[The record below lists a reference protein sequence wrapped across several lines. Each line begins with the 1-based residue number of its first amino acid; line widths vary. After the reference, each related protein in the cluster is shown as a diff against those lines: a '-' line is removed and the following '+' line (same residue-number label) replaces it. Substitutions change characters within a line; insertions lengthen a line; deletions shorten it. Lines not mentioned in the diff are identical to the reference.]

1 MKKRM
6 IIMTA
11 LIMGTLGAGCVSVQ
25 ASDTLPELTKD
36 NALEQMMKAGE
47 TDSLVSNHKSY
58 EATCEYILQNTKVY
72 DYEDSEVMYVD
83 MYGTTQMLYKDGE
96 LKYGKEGDEY
106 LSCLYID
113 EADGNADDLISFYTD
128 ETIEEEVTDL
138 KEDGDTIIIQTKVPE
153 ELTQSALNSQGDGES
168 YTEGDWISMEY
179 VVASDD
185 YRPLKHTQILNHKD
199 GTSEEASKMEFSYG
213 VDRPEDVA
221 DLCEKYEEAEKAE
234 ADRDNANNK
243 LNEDTKKFEDLT
255 KALNDYEAKLEEEK
269 AAKTNLD
276 NADKAVKDKEE
287 ALAAANEAK
296 TNAEVELSKSKTEN
310 EKAKKAFEE
319 ATKALDGKKNE
330 YLNAVKKLNIAKID
344 AMTLLKLIYGDK
356 SGVTSGVKE
365 ALKFSCNGSLKYFT
379 GITIDGNFIPANEY
393 KAVSGS
399 TVVTIPSAY
408 WNRLSS
414 GKHTFQFEYEY
425 GSSNIGT
432 FTIAANEEDSEQI
445 VNPNNNTPMTG
456 DADSYVLL
464 SGGLFLVSTILLYRS
479 LKRKEEE

>member
-1 MKKRM
+1 M
-6 IIMTA
+6 
-11 LIMGTLGAGCVSVQ
+11 SVQ

-36 NALEQMMKAGE
+36 NAMEQMMKAGE

-128 ETIEEEVTDL
+128 ETIEEEVTDM

-213 VDRPEDVA
+213 VDRSEDVA

-234 ADRDNANNK
+234 GDVRNVTVTAAPGTELEKDYAITVPADNHVWIMLHDDSSYYVLYTDKECKVFHEPEENVK
-243 LNEDTKKFEDLT
+243 GDTHLYAEIKSYE
-255 KALNDYEAKLEEEK
+255 DYEETE
-269 AAKTNLD
+269 D
-276 NADKAVKDKEE
+276 
-287 ALAAANEAK
+287 
-296 TNAEVELSKSKTEN
+296 EV
-310 EKAKKAFEE
+310 
-319 ATKALDGKKNE
+319 
-330 YLNAVKKLNIAKID
+330 
-344 AMTLLKLIYGDK
+344 
-356 SGVTSGVKE
+356 
-365 ALKFSCNGSLKYFT
+365 
-379 GITIDGNFIPANEY
+379 
-393 KAVSGS
+393 
-399 TVVTIPSAY
+399 
-408 WNRLSS
+408 
-414 GKHTFQFEYEY
+414 
-425 GSSNIGT
+425 
-432 FTIAANEEDSEQI
+432 
-445 VNPNNNTPMTG
+445 
-456 DADSYVLL
+456 
-464 SGGLFLVSTILLYRS
+464 
-479 LKRKEEE
+479 

>member
-6 IIMTA
+6 IIVTA
-11 LIMGTLGAGCVSVQ
+11 LIMGTLGAECVSVQ

-83 MYGTTQMLYKDGE
+83 MYGTTQMLYKNGE

-128 ETIEEEVTDL
+128 ETIEEEVTDM

-153 ELTQSALNSQGDGES
+153 ELTQSTLNSQGDGES

-213 VDRPEDVA
+213 VDRSEDVA
-221 DLCEKYEEAEKAE
+221 DLCEKYEEAEKVEGDVRNVTVTAAPGTELEKDYAITVPADNHVWIMLHDDSSYYVLYTDKECKELHEPEENVKGDTHLYAE
-234 ADRDNANNK
+234 IRSY
-243 LNEDTKKFEDLT
+243 E
-255 KALNDYEAKLEEEK
+255 DYEETE
-269 AAKTNLD
+269 
-276 NADKAVKDKEE
+276 DKV
-287 ALAAANEAK
+287 
-296 TNAEVELSKSKTEN
+296 
-310 EKAKKAFEE
+310 
-319 ATKALDGKKNE
+319 
-330 YLNAVKKLNIAKID
+330 
-344 AMTLLKLIYGDK
+344 
-356 SGVTSGVKE
+356 
-365 ALKFSCNGSLKYFT
+365 
-379 GITIDGNFIPANEY
+379 
-393 KAVSGS
+393 
-399 TVVTIPSAY
+399 
-408 WNRLSS
+408 
-414 GKHTFQFEYEY
+414 
-425 GSSNIGT
+425 
-432 FTIAANEEDSEQI
+432 
-445 VNPNNNTPMTG
+445 
-456 DADSYVLL
+456 
-464 SGGLFLVSTILLYRS
+464 
-479 LKRKEEE
+479 

>member
-6 IIMTA
+6 IIVTA

-58 EATCEYILQNTKVY
+58 EATCEYTLQNTKVY

-96 LKYGKEGDEY
+96 LKYGKEGEEY

-138 KEDGDTIIIQTKVPE
+138 KEDGDTVIIQTKVPE

-234 ADRDNANNK
+234 GDVRNVTVTAAPGTEQEKDYAITVPADNHVWIMLHDDSSYYVLYTDK
-243 LNEDTKKFEDLT
+243 ECKELHEPEEDVKGDTHLYAEIESYE
-255 KALNDYEAKLEEEK
+255 DYE
-269 AAKTNLD
+269 
-276 NADKAVKDKEE
+276 E
-287 ALAAANEAK
+287 AED
-296 TNAEVELSKSKTEN
+296 EV
-310 EKAKKAFEE
+310 
-319 ATKALDGKKNE
+319 
-330 YLNAVKKLNIAKID
+330 
-344 AMTLLKLIYGDK
+344 
-356 SGVTSGVKE
+356 
-365 ALKFSCNGSLKYFT
+365 
-379 GITIDGNFIPANEY
+379 
-393 KAVSGS
+393 
-399 TVVTIPSAY
+399 
-408 WNRLSS
+408 
-414 GKHTFQFEYEY
+414 
-425 GSSNIGT
+425 
-432 FTIAANEEDSEQI
+432 
-445 VNPNNNTPMTG
+445 
-456 DADSYVLL
+456 
-464 SGGLFLVSTILLYRS
+464 
-479 LKRKEEE
+479 

>member
-1 MKKRM
+1 
-6 IIMTA
+6 
-11 LIMGTLGAGCVSVQ
+11 
-25 ASDTLPELTKD
+25 
-36 NALEQMMKAGE
+36 MKAGE

-128 ETIEEEVTDL
+128 ETIEEEVTDM

-213 VDRPEDVA
+213 VDRSEDVA

-234 ADRDNANNK
+234 GDVRNVTVTAAPGTELEKDYAITVPADNHVWIMLHDDSSYYVLYTDKECKELHEPEENVK
-243 LNEDTKKFEDLT
+243 GDTHLYAEIRSYE
-255 KALNDYEAKLEEEK
+255 DYEETE
-269 AAKTNLD
+269 D
-276 NADKAVKDKEE
+276 
-287 ALAAANEAK
+287 
-296 TNAEVELSKSKTEN
+296 EV
-310 EKAKKAFEE
+310 
-319 ATKALDGKKNE
+319 
-330 YLNAVKKLNIAKID
+330 
-344 AMTLLKLIYGDK
+344 
-356 SGVTSGVKE
+356 
-365 ALKFSCNGSLKYFT
+365 
-379 GITIDGNFIPANEY
+379 
-393 KAVSGS
+393 
-399 TVVTIPSAY
+399 
-408 WNRLSS
+408 
-414 GKHTFQFEYEY
+414 
-425 GSSNIGT
+425 
-432 FTIAANEEDSEQI
+432 
-445 VNPNNNTPMTG
+445 
-456 DADSYVLL
+456 
-464 SGGLFLVSTILLYRS
+464 
-479 LKRKEEE
+479 

>member
-6 IIMTA
+6 IIVTA

-128 ETIEEEVTDL
+128 ETMEEEVTDL
-138 KEDGDTIIIQTKVPE
+138 KDDGDTIIIQTKVPE
-153 ELTQSALNSQGDGES
+153 ELTQSTLNSQGDGES

-199 GTSEEASKMEFSYG
+199 GTS
-213 VDRPEDVA
+213 
-221 DLCEKYEEAEKAE
+221 
-234 ADRDNANNK
+234 
-243 LNEDTKKFEDLT
+243 
-255 KALNDYEAKLEEEK
+255 
-269 AAKTNLD
+269 
-276 NADKAVKDKEE
+276 
-287 ALAAANEAK
+287 
-296 TNAEVELSKSKTEN
+296 
-310 EKAKKAFEE
+310 
-319 ATKALDGKKNE
+319 
-330 YLNAVKKLNIAKID
+330 
-344 AMTLLKLIYGDK
+344 
-356 SGVTSGVKE
+356 
-365 ALKFSCNGSLKYFT
+365 
-379 GITIDGNFIPANEY
+379 
-393 KAVSGS
+393 
-399 TVVTIPSAY
+399 
-408 WNRLSS
+408 
-414 GKHTFQFEYEY
+414 
-425 GSSNIGT
+425 
-432 FTIAANEEDSEQI
+432 
-445 VNPNNNTPMTG
+445 
-456 DADSYVLL
+456 
-464 SGGLFLVSTILLYRS
+464 
-479 LKRKEEE
+479 